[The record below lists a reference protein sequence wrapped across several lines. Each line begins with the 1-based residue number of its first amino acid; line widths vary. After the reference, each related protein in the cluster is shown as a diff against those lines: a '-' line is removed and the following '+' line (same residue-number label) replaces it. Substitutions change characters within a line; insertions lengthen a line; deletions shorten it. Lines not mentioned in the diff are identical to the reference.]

1 MEPDSAPLGE
11 SLEGR
16 TAIVTGGSRG
26 IGRAIAERLGNA
38 GARVVVVA
46 RSEEAAQRVASEI
59 MGRGGEALAVTC
71 DVRIASDVERL
82 VERTLETFERVDIVV
97 NNAGISPVR
106 VEPQEIGEANWDA
119 ILDTNLKGTFLLSTT
134 ASTYMMSRGNGVIIN
149 IASIAGVTPIPLE
162 SAYCASKAGMIGLT
176 KALARDWARYGIR
189 VYAVAPGYIATEMN
203 AGVRQIGEALTS
215 CGIDAATPGLSAAEA
230 FAVSMYSG
238 VMGRTLL
245 GRFGLPEEVAE
256 VVAYLASDRAA
267 YMTGSVTFVDGG
279 WTIGDGA
286 EVRVP

>member
-1 MEPDSAPLGE
+1 MAPDSAPLGE

-46 RSEEAAQRVASEI
+46 RSEVAAQRVAAEI
-59 MGRGGEALAVTC
+59 MGRGGEALVVTC

-134 ASTYMMSRGNGVIIN
+134 AATYMLSRGNGVIIN

-176 KALARDWARYGIR
+176 KALARGLGALWHPSLRSGAGLHRDGDERRRAPDRRSADSSWNRRGNPWTLHSGGICRFHVLRRRGQDAPGQVRPAGGGGGGRRVPRVGPRR
-189 VYAVAPGYIATEMN
+189 VYDRVGH
-203 AGVRQIGEALTS
+203 VRRRRL
-215 CGIDAATPGLSAAEA
+215 D
-230 FAVSMYSG
+230 Y
-238 VMGRTLL
+238 R
-245 GRFGLPEEVAE
+245 RW
-256 VVAYLASDRAA
+256 R
-267 YMTGSVTFVDGG
+267 
-279 WTIGDGA
+279 
-286 EVRVP
+286 

>member
-82 VERTLETFERVDIVV
+82 VERTLETFQRIDIVV

-189 VYAVAPGYIATEMN
+189 VHAVAPGYIATEMN
-203 AGVRQIGEALTS
+203 ADARQIGESLTAQ
-215 CGIDAATPGLSAAEA
+215 GINAATPGLSAAEA
-230 FAVSMYSG
+230 IAVSTYSG
-238 VMGRTLL
+238 VVARTLL

-256 VVAYLASDRAA
+256 VVAYLASDRAS

-286 EVRVP
+286 QVKVQ